1 MRKSYGRA
9 AWLAA
14 TGVATVLAMAMPAS
28 AQDAAGANATQLG
41 EVVVTA
47 TRRAQRL
54 QDVPVSV
61 TAVSGETLEKSN
73 FREVSDLQYLAPN
86 VTFSSTNPVANGG
99 GYQVR
104 GVGTQ
109 TYDSGVEQT
118 VGLVVDGVVIGLP
131 RDPGATGFADVER
144 VEVLRGPQGTLFGK
158 NASAG
163 VIQIISKN
171 PRIGEFSG
179 NLEAAYGERNEQ
191 IARGALNIPLGST
204 AAMRISAFHT
214 SQDGAIPYVL
224 HDGHVGDRD
233 NQGVRGKLL
242 WQPTDNLSFVL
253 TGDYQTGFAR
263 DSVIIHQ
270 LGTNARYNALFD
282 RFAIKPGPDSY
293 RAYDDGDWTADTV
306 VKGVSLQAD
315 YRLGDFNLTSITAYR
330 ASEMTQL
337 SDIDH
342 TPINILNSSNGGLD
356 SNQFTQ
362 EIRLTSPGGQRL
374 EYVAGLF
381 YYKTDIKGWTTQAGD
396 ILKFVYNS
404 PSYPTAVLY
413 GERVQTSETESYAA
427 YGQATYAITD
437 AVKLIGG
444 LRYTN
449 DTVDGALV
457 VNPVP
462 WAPYVLGAGGIV
474 PYAGSVSA
482 DNVSG
487 RVGVQ
492 YQPSRNLM
500 LYATYSTGYKGPA
513 IDSLNGV
520 IKEVH
525 PETVESYEAGVKSTL
540 WSGRWMLNAA
550 VYSSDFKDFQAQAL
564 DMTSATPRL
573 ALTNAGLMR
582 ARGVEVET
590 NLRLTPHLTVGGSA
604 SYNDAEYK
612 DYIGSCY
619 TGQPISPIVG
629 QGCYLQPGA
638 TDVYVANLAGERLVN
653 APKWSYNLRASYER
667 AVGGGLLFD
676 ASTNWSWRDDAYA
689 LTADKASIV
698 DAYGI
703 LNANIGIG
711 AEDGSWRLGLYGRNI
726 LDQMF
731 FASTPALNVPS
742 LAPAFN
748 VGGRERVISPDAFR
762 TIGMK
767 LTVAF

>member
-1 MRKSYGRA
+1 MSAVSLTGGA
-9 AWLAA
+9 AFAQSA
-14 TGVATVLAMAMPAS
+14 TPAS
-28 AQDAAGANATQLG
+28 ATQLD

-47 TRRAQRL
+47 TRREQRL

-61 TAVSGETLEKSN
+61 TAVSGEALEKTN
-73 FREVSDLQYLAPN
+73 FREVSDLQYVAPN
-86 VTFSSTNPVANGG
+86 VTFSSTNPVSNGG

-109 TYDSGVEQT
+109 TYDGGVEQT

-131 RDPGATGFADVER
+131 RDPGATGFADIER

-163 VIQIISKN
+163 VIQIVSKN

-179 NLEAAYGERNEQ
+179 NVDAAYGERNEQ
-191 IARGALNIPLGST
+191 IARGAVNIPLGST
-204 AAMRISAFHT
+204 AALRVAGFHS

-224 HDGHVGDRD
+224 HSGHVGDRD

-242 WQPTDNLSFVL
+242 WQPTDALSLML
-253 TGDYQTGFAR
+253 TGEYQTGFAR

-282 RFAIKPGPDSY
+282 QFAVKPGPDSY
-293 RAYDDGDWTADTV
+293 RAYDDGDWTADTT

-315 YRLGDFNLTSITAYR
+315 YRLGDFTLTSITAYR

-342 TPINILNSSNGGLD
+342 APINIFNNSDGGLD
-356 SNQFTQ
+356 SHQFTQ
-362 EIRLTSPGGQRL
+362 ELRLTSPAGERL

-381 YYKTDIKGWTTQAGD
+381 YYKTDIKGWTTQGGD
-396 ILKFVYNS
+396 ILKFVYNNAA
-404 PSYPTAVLY
+404 YPPAVLY
-413 GERVQTSETESYAA
+413 GERIQSSETESYAA
-427 YGQATYAITD
+427 YGQATYALTD
-437 AVKLIGG
+437 QVKLIGG

-449 DTVDGALV
+449 DKVDGSLV
-457 VNPVP
+457 INPVP
-462 WAPYVLGAGGIV
+462 GRLVLGAGGMV
-474 PYAGSVSA
+474 PYSGQVSA

-487 RVGVQ
+487 RAGVQ

-500 LYATYSTGYKGPA
+500 FYGTYSTGYKGPA

-520 IKEVH
+520 IKEVR

-540 WSGRWMLNAA
+540 WNGRWMLNAA

-573 ALTNAGLMR
+573 GLTNAGLMR
-582 ARGVEVET
+582 ARGVELET
-590 NLRLTPHLTVGGSA
+590 NLRLTPHLTIGGSA

-619 TGQPISPIVG
+619 TGQPVSPVAG
-629 QGCYLQPGA
+629 QGCYLQPGTA
-638 TDVYVANLAGERLVN
+638 GVYVANLAGERLAN
-653 APKWSYNLRASYER
+653 APKWSYNLRAAYER
-667 AVGGGLLFD
+667 PVGGGLKID
-676 ASTNWSWRDDAYA
+676 ASTNWSWRDDAYS

-698 DAYGI
+698 GAYGM
-703 LNANIGIG
+703 LNANLGIG
-711 AEDGSWRLGLYGRNI
+711 AENGSWRLGLYGRNV

-731 FASTPALNVPS
+731 YASVPS
-742 LAPAFN
+742 LNLLNAFN
-748 VGGRERVISPDAFR
+748 TGGRERVISPDAFR

-767 LTVAF
+767 LSVAF

>member
-1 MRKSYGRA
+1 MSRITISRRLALSTATALSAVSLTGGA
-9 AWLAA
+9 AFAQSA
-14 TGVATVLAMAMPAS
+14 TPAS
-28 AQDAAGANATQLG
+28 ATQLD

-47 TRRAQRL
+47 TRREQRL

-61 TAVSGETLEKSN
+61 TAVSGEALEKTN
-73 FREVSDLQYLAPN
+73 FREVSDLQYVAPN
-86 VTFSSTNPVANGG
+86 VTFSSTNPVSNGG

-109 TYDSGVEQT
+109 TYDGGVEQT

-131 RDPGATGFADVER
+131 RDPGATGFADIER

-163 VIQIISKN
+163 VIQIVSKN

-179 NLEAAYGERNEQ
+179 NLDAAYGERNEQ
-191 IARGALNIPLGST
+191 IARGAVNIPLGST
-204 AAMRISAFHT
+204 AALRVAGFHS

-224 HDGHVGDRD
+224 HSGHVGDRD

-242 WQPTDNLSFVL
+242 WQPTDALSLML
-253 TGDYQTGFAR
+253 TGEYQTGFAR

-282 RFAIKPGPDSY
+282 QFPIKPGPDSY
-293 RAYDDGDWTADTV
+293 RAYDDGDWTADTT

-315 YRLGDFNLTSITAYR
+315 YRLGDFTLTSITAYR

-342 TPINILNSSNGGLD
+342 APINIFNNSDGGLD
-356 SNQFTQ
+356 SHQFTQ
-362 EIRLTSPGGQRL
+362 ELRLTSPAGERL

-381 YYKTDIKGWTTQAGD
+381 YYKTDIKGWTTQGGD
-396 ILKFVYNS
+396 ILKFVYNNAA
-404 PSYPTAVLY
+404 YPPAVLY
-413 GERVQTSETESYAA
+413 GERIQSSETESYAA
-427 YGQATYAITD
+427 YGQATYALTD
-437 AVKLIGG
+437 QVKLIGG

-449 DTVDGALV
+449 DKVDGSLV
-457 VNPVP
+457 INPVP
-462 WAPYVLGAGGIV
+462 GRLVLGAGGMV
-474 PYAGSVSA
+474 PYSGQVSA

-487 RVGVQ
+487 RAGVQ

-500 LYATYSTGYKGPA
+500 FYGTYSTGYKGPA

-520 IKEVH
+520 IKEVR

-540 WSGRWMLNAA
+540 WNGRWMLNAA

-573 ALTNAGLMR
+573 GLTNAGLMR
-582 ARGVEVET
+582 ARGVELET
-590 NLRLTPHLTVGGSA
+590 NLRLTPHLTIGGSA

-619 TGQPISPIVG
+619 TGQPVSPVAG
-629 QGCYLQPGA
+629 QGCYLQPGTA
-638 TDVYVANLAGERLVN
+638 GVYVANLAGERLAN
-653 APKWSYNLRASYER
+653 APKWSYNLRAAYER
-667 AVGGGLLFD
+667 PVGGGLKID
-676 ASTNWSWRDDAYA
+676 ASTNWSWRDDAYS

-698 DAYGI
+698 GAYGM
-703 LNANIGIG
+703 LNANLGIG
-711 AEDGSWRLGLYGRNI
+711 AENGSWRLGLYGRNV

-731 FASTPALNVPS
+731 YASVPS
-742 LAPAFN
+742 LNLLNAFN
-748 VGGRERVISPDAFR
+748 TGGRERVISPDAFR

-767 LTVAF
+767 LSVAF